1 MSSLFQLVR
10 AAEAADNEGV
20 AGGEDLQEQLDTAI
34 TVADETAEIQQ
45 DDNEIGT
52 EVTAIA
58 DAVEEGEALEE
69 HAEVVADAIEGGEGL
84 TPEHAETLSIAV
96 ESIRNRL
103 GMGGFDRLV
112 PASES
117 FGNVDSRLYSTKL
130 VGEGI
135 KETIQNI
142 WKAIKSMAARVWE
155 RIKLFVAKILGS
167 TKMLVSQVASLKER
181 ARKMPTSA
189 KPKEKNIKSSG
200 LAKDIGVKTKADAK
214 TFAQIYENTV
224 LLSDFGAMITSES
237 KEVIGAVSSLAAGE
251 INEASVKKFN
261 DTKSS
266 ASKKISSKLNSLF
279 ADAEATFTQPELN
292 AVVKTRKPAKNSKK
306 TLSQYG
312 PFVGSTVLTFET
324 EERAGGIIDHNLSF
338 GAAPG
343 KGATEVK
350 ALELGEI
357 QTILTDVE
365 KLTASINDTKRTQSD
380 YDAIMKGMQKTADTI
395 ISSAEKIL
403 DKTGS
408 STETRTGLTSMKNS
422 VNETI
427 QTMQMIGA
435 RSPALM
441 LRLARAGINYA
452 SLSLSNLR

>member
-10 AAEAADNEGV
+10 AAEAAENEGV
-20 AGGEDLQEQLDTAI
+20 AGSEDLQEQLDTAI

-45 DDNEIGT
+45 DDNDIGT

-58 DAVEEGEALEE
+58 DAVEEGISLEE
-69 HAEVVADAIEGGEGL
+69 HAEIVADAIEDGEGL

-112 PASES
+112 PAAES

-142 WKAIKSMAARVWE
+142 WKAIKSMAIRVWE
-155 RIKLFVAKILGS
+155 RIKLFVAKITGS

-189 KPKEKNIKSSG
+189 KPKNKTIKASG
-200 LAKDIGVKTKADAK
+200 LARDIAVKSKADAK
-214 TFAQIYENTV
+214 TFAQIYDNTV
-224 LLSDFGAMITSES
+224 ALSEFGAMMTSES
-237 KEVIGAVSSLAAGE
+237 KEVISAVSSLASGE
-251 INEASVKKFN
+251 ISEASVKKFN
-261 DTKSS
+261 DVKS
-266 ASKKISSKLNSLF
+266 AANKKIASKLNSLF

-292 AVVKTRKPAKNSKK
+292 AVVKTKKAAKNSKK
-306 TLSQYG
+306 TIKQYG
-312 PFVGSTVLTFET
+312 PFVGSTILTFET
-324 EERAGGIIDHNLSF
+324 EERADGIIDYNLSF
-338 GAAPG
+338 AAAPG
-343 KGATEVK
+343 KPATEVK
-350 ALELGEI
+350 ALELGEV
-357 QTILTDVE
+357 QTILNNVE
-365 KLTASINDTKRTQSD
+365 KLAAGINDAKRTQSD

-395 ISSAEKIL
+395 IASAEKIL

-408 STETRTGLTSMKNS
+408 TTETRTGLSSMKTT

-427 QTMQMIGA
+427 QIMQMIGA

-441 LRLARAGINYA
+441 MRLARAGINYA